1 MCVCCH
7 SWHTAQCSQ
16 IRLEDVC
23 VCVVTAG
30 ILPIVEEEEAE
41 AEEDEG
47 LTTILENEEE
57 GWCGCVCCTW
67 LYMEL

>member
-1 MCVCCH
+1 MYVCVVAAGILPIVVRYD
-7 SWHTAQCSQ
+7 WKT
-16 IRLEDVC
+16 C

-57 GWCGCVCCTW
+57 GWCGCVYCTW

>member
-1 MCVCCH
+1 MY
-7 SWHTAQCSQ
+7 
-16 IRLEDVC
+16 
-23 VCVVTAG
+23 VCVVAAG

-41 AEEDEG
+41 AEDDEG

-57 GWCGCVCCTW
+57 GWCGCVYCTQ